1 MLRRV
6 DDALPFMSNIPLP
19 ASTLITTDPMTK
31 RPEPQTYEVQLFDE
45 SCSVLMSKQ
54 AGEVSGDAVAWQ
66 LDGVV
71 NGKEAIA
78 VLADGNRVF
87 EMGVEFWQKRVRQ
100 R

>member
-1 MLRRV
+1 
-6 DDALPFMSNIPLP
+6 
-19 ASTLITTDPMTK
+19 MTK